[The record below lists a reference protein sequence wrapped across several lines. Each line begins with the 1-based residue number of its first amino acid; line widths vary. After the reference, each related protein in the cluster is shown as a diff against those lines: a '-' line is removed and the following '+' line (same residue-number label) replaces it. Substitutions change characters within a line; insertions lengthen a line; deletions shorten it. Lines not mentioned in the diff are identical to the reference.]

1 MTGWSGA
8 GTGREGDAVAEG
20 AVAAYCLVRRAATEL
35 LGPVQQLWRL
45 EALRRVPVLYTLGE
59 AQLGRLARCMTPR
72 NYAAGE
78 VVFSMGD
85 RGDAPSRSPSPS

>member
-1 MTGWSGA
+1 M
-8 GTGREGDAVAEG
+8 AEG
-20 AVAAYCLVRRAATEL
+20 AVAAFCLVRRAVTEL

-59 AQLGRLARCMTPR
+59 AQLVRLAQCMAPR
-72 NYAAGE
+72 SYAAGE

-85 RGDAPSRSPSPS
+85 PGATPALAPAPPPHLSL